1 MKRTVALAGVLLAA
15 WAAPALAQSA
25 APMPAAQLPAIQAG
39 PGSNPFLG
47 SVPPGP
53 STANVLPLSL
63 ADAVTRALKYN
74 LGAVQGQQ
82 DIESARAGRKRAL
95 AGLLPSITTSAS
107 EVGQQIN
114 LESFG
119 FPPFPGIPAIIGP
132 FKVFDA
138 RVYLSQPVLN
148 FPALHHAREQA
159 QKLSAAQ
166 DDYRNARDLV
176 VLISANLYLRTVA
189 AQSRIDAAT
198 AQRDTA
204 KALDDL
210 AQDLKKAGLTAG
222 IDVLRAHLQLQTA
235 QQRVIVTQNEFDKL
249 KLQLARAI
257 GLPVA
262 QPFTLTDKIPY
273 APLQPM
279 TQDAALKVAY
289 ASRGDY
295 LAAQKRL
302 QAAQDAR
309 KAALGERL
317 PSISFNAN
325 YGDIGLTMAGARETF
340 SVAGVVQVP
349 VFEGGR
355 LAADLVQADAELARR
370 RAQLTDLKGRIEYDV
385 RAAFLDLKAAEDQLK
400 VAQTTVDLANQELD
414 QARDRFAAGVA
425 NNVEVIQAQQAVAE
439 ASENYISSLY
449 AHNVAKA
456 SLARALGIGEEA
468 VKSYLG
474 GSR

>member
-1 MKRTVALAGVLLAA
+1 MKRTVALAGVLLAGWCASA
-15 WAAPALAQSA
+15 WAQATMPPA
-25 APMPAAQLPAIQAG
+25 PAIQAG
-39 PGSNPFLG
+39 TGSNPFLG

-53 STANVLPLSL
+53 PTAQPLPLSL
-63 ADAVTRALKYN
+63 ADAVGRALKYN
-74 LGAVQGQQ
+74 LGVVQGEQ
-82 DIESARAGRKRAL
+82 DIAEARGARKQAL
-95 AGLLPSITTSAS
+95 AGLLPSITTSVS
-107 EVGQQIN
+107 ETGQQIN
-114 LESFG
+114 LEAFG
-119 FPPFPGIPAIIGP
+119 FPPFPGVPAIIGP

-138 RVYLSQPVLN
+138 RVFLSQRVLD
-148 FPALHHAREQA
+148 FPALQHAREQA

-176 VLISANLYLRTVA
+176 VLVSANLYLQTVA
-189 AQSRIDAAT
+189 AQSRIEAAT
-198 AQRDTA
+198 AQLDTA
-204 KALDDL
+204 KALDAL
-210 AQDLKKAGLTAG
+210 AQDLKQAGLTAG
-222 IDVLRAHLQLQTA
+222 IDVLRARLQRQVA
-235 QQRVIVTQNEFDKL
+235 QQRVIVAQNGFDKL

-257 GLPVA
+257 GLPVS
-262 QPFTLTDKIPY
+262 QPFTLTDTIPY

-279 TQDAALKVAY
+279 SLEAALKIAY
-289 ASRGDY
+289 TSRGDY
-295 LAAQKRL
+295 LAAEKRV

-309 KAALGERL
+309 RAALGERL
-317 PSISFNAN
+317 PSVSFTAN
-325 YGDIGLTMAGARETF
+325 YGDIGLTVAGARETF
-340 SVAGVVQVP
+340 AVGGVVQVP

-355 LAADLVQADAELARR
+355 IGAQVVQADAELTRR

-400 VAQTTVDLANQELD
+400 VAQTANHLAQQELA

-425 NNVEVIQAQQAVAE
+425 DNVEVIQAQQAVAE

-468 VKSYLG
+468 VKTYLG